1 MSNDN
6 KYDLTELFSKNYG
19 KPRHNE
25 EKIFKQK
32 YISIE
37 NLAQNVLKTDIKK
50 GLNFLD
56 NNDIEW
62 RKKTFGKN
70 EYYTSSE
77 ENSFISFLLMS
88 FEDPIII
95 ITFIVSI
102 LLIII
107 DIIND
112 GVKSGYQEGLSII
125 ICLMFYLSLNA
136 YLDYNSKNNIIEYDK
151 IRKEK
156 KCKVI
161 RNNKEQM
168 ISNREILVGDIIVLK
183 KGDIVEVDGFCVSEK
198 IISMDESLIIKGEN
212 KYKIKQ
218 KSKNFIYEKETKN
231 YICPFIFSGAYV
243 LEGTGY
249 MMAGVVGKNI
259 YKNKKMVKEIMEEK
273 NSNYNEEN
281 HLNENLEGND
291 YEDELEEYLNNYGY
305 YKILIS
311 ALSEQI
317 SSIGIY
323 FFFLL
328 GFLSIVKKTVI
339 RMKEGK
345 YFISLE
351 ELDIIINGILL
362 ALIGCIFSM
371 INSLFM
377 IDLIG
382 FLSDYKKM
390 KKNNI
395 IFKYEKYAE
404 LAFVDTLI
412 IIDNKNSLLANGDY
426 NDYNET
432 PKIIRQIKYSGI
444 NIIYLSEDNIEE
456 AISKAKKVGIL
467 EEYEI
472 EEGRKLLK
480 KYRNLVKENLLVI
493 KENPICLEGNIFY
506 SLCGEIKK
514 EIKKSGNEK
523 ITIANLDNFKK
534 VINNLK
540 IVSNIR
546 KEDKLLLF
554 NGFKQIGKIISLYG
568 NNLPDLN
575 LTKIA
580 NFAFGQNNDYDILKD
595 YYGLITL
602 DNSLN
607 SFWNAFIYSTNLIY
621 KILQYLNYFIS
632 TYLSILIINAIGLI
646 IFRDIPINLIP
657 MIYLLSLLDIASP
670 SGIVEGN
677 INNKLL
683 TSEKFYR
690 NVPLINN
697 KHLLDIVIHI
707 FSRVIIIVFLMVKGN
722 GLFSVESDSK
732 LEHNIWNETNGY
744 HVTILFCTLFFMV
757 LIHLTFIVIE
767 TNKNFVQ
774 FGLNICVLVIIQILI
789 VNYGGKIART
799 KPLSQNDLIKCF
811 GIASLVIPVE
821 FLCKIIKK

>member
-1 MSNDN
+1 M
-6 KYDLTELFSKNYG
+6 
-19 KPRHNE
+19 
-25 EKIFKQK
+25 I
-32 YISIE
+32 
-37 NLAQNVLKTDIKK
+37 
-50 GLNFLD
+50 
-56 NNDIEW
+56 
-62 RKKTFGKN
+62 
-70 EYYTSSE
+70 
-77 ENSFISFLLMS
+77 
-88 FEDPIII
+88 
-95 ITFIVSI
+95 
-102 LLIII
+102 
-107 DIIND
+107 
-112 GVKSGYQEGLSII
+112 
-125 ICLMFYLSLNA
+125 YLSLNA
-136 YLDYNSKNNIIEYDK
+136 YLDYNSKNKIIEYDK

-231 YICPFIFSGAYV
+231 YICPFIFSGTYV
-243 LEGTGY
+243 IEGTGY

-273 NSNYNEEN
+273 NSNYN
-281 HLNENLEGND
+281 NENLEGND

-328 GFLSIVKKTVI
+328 GFLSVVKKTVI

-345 YFISLE
+345 YFMSLE

-412 IIDNKNSLLANGDY
+412 ILDNKNSLIS
-426 NDYNET
+426 NDDNNET

-444 NIIYLSEDNIEE
+444 NIIYLSEGNIEE

-467 EEYEI
+467 EEFEI

-480 KYRNLVKENLLVI
+480 KYRNLVRENLLVI

-540 IVSNIR
+540 IISNIR

-554 NGFKQIGKIISLYG
+554 NGFKQIGKIISIYG

-575 LTKIA
+575 LTKMA
-580 NFAFGQNNDYDILKD
+580 NFAFGQNTDYDILKD
-595 YYGLITL
+595 LPHG
-602 DNSLN
+602 
-607 SFWNAFIYSTNLIY
+607 STGMLPH
-621 KILQYLNYFIS
+621 LPALRAP
-632 TYLSILIINAIGLI
+632 L
-646 IFRDIPINLIP
+646 FRKRTERD
-657 MIYLLSLLDIASP
+657 
-670 SGIVEGN
+670 G
-677 INNKLL
+677 
-683 TSEKFYR
+683 
-690 NVPLINN
+690 
-697 KHLLDIVIHI
+697 
-707 FSRVIIIVFLMVKGN
+707 
-722 GLFSVESDSK
+722 
-732 LEHNIWNETNGY
+732 
-744 HVTILFCTLFFMV
+744 
-757 LIHLTFIVIE
+757 
-767 TNKNFVQ
+767 
-774 FGLNICVLVIIQILI
+774 
-789 VNYGGKIART
+789 ARHHH
-799 KPLSQNDLIKCF
+799 P
-811 GIASLVIPVE
+811 
-821 FLCKIIKK
+821 